1 MTNQCVQKRQ
11 LKLNSSAD
19 LVCSVAVCVCWRA
32 SIRSSWGAGDYLES
46 VIINLQLSAAV
57 GCFKDN
63 SKGSSV
69 TASLIVRGE
78 LDSLDTALCVLRL
91 YSDVTAW

>member
-1 MTNQCVQKRQ
+1 MFRRDSSHLTLVLTLCAPLLCV
-11 LKLNSSAD
+11 SAEE
-19 LVCSVAVCVCWRA
+19 LQYVGV
-32 SIRSSWGAGDYLES
+32 GGTGDYLES

-57 GCFKDN
+57 GCCKDN

-78 LDSLDTALCVLRL
+78 LDSLDTALCGLHL
-91 YSDVTAW
+91 YSDVTA